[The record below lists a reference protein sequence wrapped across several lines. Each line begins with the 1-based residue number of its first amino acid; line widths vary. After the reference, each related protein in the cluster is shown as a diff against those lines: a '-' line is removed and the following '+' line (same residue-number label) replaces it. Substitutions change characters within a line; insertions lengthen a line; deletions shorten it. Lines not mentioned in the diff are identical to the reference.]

1 MNQRRVLVILP
12 RIPFPA
18 RDGAEVVMSDT
29 LTAMAEAGYAVDVFA
44 LNPRKSHRDPN
55 VLASYCRRYAAVNI
69 DTTVHALSLAAEL
82 VRPERYDIDNTTLH
96 TSYWISRFIDRT
108 ALCALQDFVDAHG
121 PYDVIHCETLFTV
134 YYGLA
139 LRESTR
145 CAVVYRSHNVEWRIQ
160 STLADESHN
169 GVVRRMVH
177 RRLAEQTELYE
188 RSVSRMVDA
197 IACISHVDASWYSQA
212 ATGVLLSTIEPG
224 VRCNNVDERDYN
236 EPTIGFIGSLDWEPN
251 TVGVLWF
258 INSVMPIVRRRKP
271 DISFVIAGRNSET
284 FVRTLAN
291 TNNIRCL
298 GEVPSSSEFL
308 ADRHVVIAPLFSGS
322 GVRIK
327 LLEAFGMAKAVV
339 TTKMGASGLDIQ
351 HGVHCLIADT
361 AEEFADACMLLLDNE
376 SLRNTIGKNAQAWV
390 SRTHSWD
397 VAIDDLVN
405 LYDRASQRL

>member
-1 MNQRRVLVILP
+1 MNHRRVLVILP

-18 RDGAEVVMSDT
+18 RDGAEVVMSET
-29 LTAMAEAGYAVDVFA
+29 LVAMAAAGYAVDVFS
-44 LNPRKSHRDPN
+44 LNPRKSRRDPN
-55 VLASYCRRYAAVNI
+55 VLASYCRTHAAAEI
-69 DTTVHALSLAAEL
+69 DTSVHALHLATEL
-82 VRPERYDIDNTTLH
+82 VRNQRYDIDNTTLH
-96 TSYWISRFIDRT
+96 TSYWISRFIDGHVLR
-108 ALCALQDFVDAHG
+108 ALQDFVEANG

-139 LRESTR
+139 LRAIYP

-160 STLADESHN
+160 KTLAGESHV
-169 GVVRRMVH
+169 GFVRRMVH
-177 RRLAEQTELYE
+177 RRLAEQTESYE

-212 ATGVLLSTIEPG
+212 ATGALVSTIEPG
-224 VRCNNVDERDYN
+224 VRCAIVDEPKHDK
-236 EPTIGFIGSLDWEPN
+236 PTIGFIGSLDWEPN
-251 TVGVLWF
+251 KVGLLWF
-258 INSVMPIVRRRKP
+258 INSVMPIMRRREP
-271 DISFVIAGRNSET
+271 DIWFVIAGRSSES
-284 FVRTLAN
+284 FVRSLEPTQ
-291 TNNIRCL
+291 NILCL